1 MKTNDTRIPRQLNPL
16 ALTTALLF
24 LVACT
29 APATPPPTETLVPTP
44 TQWVPPTATPTTTPT
59 TPSREIVLAAP
70 EESTVVNSPVKV
82 EGRVSVMPFEA
93 NLRGRVYDA
102 QGRVVGEEPIQVRP
116 DVEGELGGPGTFSG
130 AIPFEIESAGPGRVE
145 VAEISARDGS
155 VVVSATVV
163 VTLTTSAAALPDL
176 TPPPR
181 GWIAFKTPEEQLAL
195 TAPDGS
201 RGVTVTKQ
209 AEVGSFAWSP
219 DGRSLAFVR
228 DGQVM
233 LLSIEDNRVISL
245 TGPGTIRSPELAWSH
260 DSRRLAY
267 LHSLE
272 KGSQPVAPDALRV
285 LDVAAREAVTVSTY
299 SNTRPEEKAVIC
311 PQPFTYPVLPVTSPW
326 SKTVQIWD
334 CRDAEVVGELH
345 TASYCCDYL
354 WLPDTEAIVLAKEE
368 TDKAGIEWTC
378 LEDTQDC
385 MKGETKVTHPTSVA
399 VWRTGDDA
407 TGKGALAVVLEGT
420 QTRHYYPTRWLSD
433 GRLEVMVREFDE
445 TTFEG
450 PAQPARVTYTYLS
463 VTEDGR
469 LQEVRS
475 SDLPWWAAGGFRER
489 FEATDLH
496 REQDRERPVIPGWEV
511 GPDGESVAFGWSRQI
526 DAEEWERVIY
536 VWQGEGE
543 PRRLTT
549 GLYPQWQPEV
559 GAPSEQVRRV
569 WSPDGQWT
577 AIVDEAAGSLT
588 LEGPDGATSVILP
601 EGSTVGAVTW
611 APDGK
616 LLLVE
621 RTNWLPP
628 QDDQPQASGPPE
640 IWVVRIADGTVEPA
654 ALLFRPDAEEVEE
667 QALGGLA
674 EVVFGRWAPDGRHI
688 FLWIGTSGSIRADG
702 NAPWVLDTATG
713 EAVRPADWALVNS
726 RYYSW
731 APDSSALAITA
742 GGGRSAQVN
751 KWLNIVDLRTGE
763 VTTVISKT
771 EQVPGIV
778 AWPPIST
785 REDRIAYAAVPAE
798 KTGKAH
804 ASLMTF
810 ENPAIAAR
818 RIYLLDPGTGEYRRL
833 NDVAGYQ
840 DVPVWS
846 KDGERLYY
854 VQRDRETE
862 TLVLMV
868 ADPATGE
875 ARPIEASRR
884 PAPPDT
890 RVGYY
895 GQAAWDEVL
904 SHLPDDATW
913 EPDSGASRLPE
924 SPDVAIV
931 GAQTQYLRE

>member
-1 MKTNDTRIPRQLNPL
+1 V
-16 ALTTALLF
+16 ATA
-24 LVACT
+24 
-29 APATPPPTETLVPTP
+29 
-44 TQWVPPTATPTTTPT
+44 T

-70 EESTVVNSPVKV
+70 EEGMMVTSPVEV

-102 QGRVVGEEPIQVRP
+102 QGRVVGEAPIQVRP
-116 DVEGELGGPGTFSG
+116 DMEGELGGPGTFSG
-130 AIPFEIESAGPGRVE
+130 AIPFEIESPGPGRVE

-155 VVVSATVV
+155 IVVSATVV
-163 VTLTTSAAALPDL
+163 VTLTTSAAALPDV

-195 TAPDGS
+195 IALDGS
-201 RGVTVTKQ
+201 RGVTVTEQ

-219 DGRSLAFVR
+219 DGHSLTFVR
-228 DGQVM
+228 DDQLM
-233 LLSIEDNRVISL
+233 LLSIEDAHVVPL
-245 TGPGTIRSPELAWSH
+245 TGPGTIRSMELAWSH
-260 DSRRLAY
+260 DSRCLAY

-299 SNTRPEEKAVIC
+299 SNTRSEEKAVIC
-311 PQPFTYPVLPVTSPW
+311 PQPFTYPLLPVTSPW
-326 SKTVQIWD
+326 SKTVQIWN

-345 TASYCCDYL
+345 TASYYCDYL
-354 WLPDTEAIVLAKEE
+354 WFPDTEAIVLAEEE

-378 LEDTQDC
+378 LQDTQVC
-385 MKGETKVTHPTSVA
+385 MKDETKVTHPTSVA
-399 VWRTGDDA
+399 VWRMGDDA
-407 TGKGALAVVLEGT
+407 TGDGALTVVLEGT
-420 QTRHYYPTRWLSD
+420 QTRHYYPTRWLPD
-433 GRLEVMVREFDE
+433 GRLEVQVKAFEE
-445 TTFEG
+445 TTFDG
-450 PAQPARVTYTYLS
+450 PAQPARVTYTYLT

-469 LQEVRS
+469 LQEARS
-475 SDLPWWAAGGFRER
+475 GDVPWWAAGGFGER
-489 FEATDLH
+489 FEATDLY

-511 GPDGESVAFGWSRQI
+511 GPNGETVAFGWSRQI
-526 DAEEWERVIY
+526 DAEEWERAIY

-543 PRRLTT
+543 PRRLTA
-549 GLYPQWQPEV
+549 GLYPRWQPEA
-559 GAPSEQVRRV
+559 GAASEQIRRV
-569 WSPDGQWT
+569 TSPDGRWT

-588 LEGPDGATSVILP
+588 LKGPDGATSVVLP
-601 EGSTVGAVTW
+601 EGSTVGAVKW

-628 QDDQPQASGPPE
+628 QGDQPQASGPPE
-640 IWVVRIADGTVEPA
+640 IWVDRIADGSAEPP

-688 FLWIGTSGSIRADG
+688 FLWIGASGSIRADG
-702 NAPWVLDTATG
+702 NAPWVLDATTG
-713 EAVRPADWALVNS
+713 DALRPADWALVNP

-731 APDSSALAITA
+731 APDSSALVITA

-751 KWLNIVDLRTGE
+751 KWLNIVDLDSGE
-763 VTTVISKT
+763 VTTVISNT
-771 EQVPGIV
+771 EQVPGIATWSPV
-778 AWPPIST
+778 ETSA
-785 REDRIAYAAVPAE
+785 RRDRIAYAAVPAE
-798 KTGKAH
+798 ETGEQYS
-804 ASLMTF
+804 SLMTF

-818 RIYLLDPGTGEYRRL
+818 RIYLLDPGTGETRRL
-833 NDVAGYQ
+833 NAVDGYQ
-840 DVPVWS
+840 DAPVWS
-846 KDGERLYY
+846 EDGERLYY

-868 ADPATGE
+868 ADPETGE
-875 ARPIEASRR
+875 AQPIEASRR

-895 GQAAWDEVL
+895 GQAAWDDVL
-904 SHLPDDATW
+904 GYLPDDATW
-913 EPDSGASRLPE
+913 EPDGGH
-924 SPDVAIV
+924 D
-931 GAQTQYLRE
+931 T